1 MNRKKRSSALFVTN
15 NTNSQNCGNNVS
27 VSNSILNVSE
37 KTSELT
43 ADIEGITR
51 MDRLVLVDQKTG
63 VEWELS
69 ISDGNISIEPYVL
82 IEKRNFRINK
92 VIENAD

>member
-1 MNRKKRSSALFVTN
+1 MNREKRSSALFVTN
-15 NTNSQNCGNNVS
+15 NINSQNNGNNVS

-37 KTSELT
+37 KTTELT

-63 VEWELS
+63 FEWELS
-69 ISDGNISIEPYVL
+69 IHDGNMVIEPYELV
-82 IEKRNFRINK
+82 EKRDFRINK
-92 VIENAD
+92 II